1 MFGVVAAIIIITV
14 MLCCFCSCCILYKK
28 RQPRLSGGPLYRMH
42 CSSTA
47 SGVANMYS
55 FSNPNS
61 LATTPLDSALANSRL
76 LVDLEPVVARSLSPT
91 DSRATMAM
99 GHTFSRDTR
108 SAEMDLH
115 ANELGGVAG
124 TRTEPPPPYNSS
136 VNEQHPDRSVPLL
149 SHGRSFSQQ
158 TFNPA
163 GPLHSM
169 QTSSSGAPQLES
181 PVLPTS
187 RIFPSTGTPLASCT
201 TFVPSPTQPA
211 ATDQVTAST
220 SVAATA
226 SGTGPVLLPAS
237 TSPLVT
243 TVASRGHDALYHSTK
258 F

>member
-1 MFGVVAAIIIITV
+1 MHRGGQQFIEVVSASLA
-14 MLCCFCSCCILYKK
+14 
-28 RQPRLSGGPLYRMH
+28 GPLYRMH

-115 ANELGGVAG
+115 GSELGGVAG

-149 SHGRSFSQQ
+149 R
-158 TFNPA
+158 
-163 GPLHSM
+163 
-169 QTSSSGAPQLES
+169 
-181 PVLPTS
+181 
-187 RIFPSTGTPLASCT
+187 
-201 TFVPSPTQPA
+201 
-211 ATDQVTAST
+211 
-220 SVAATA
+220 
-226 SGTGPVLLPAS
+226 
-237 TSPLVT
+237 
-243 TVASRGHDALYHSTK
+243 
-258 F
+258 